1 MILET
6 IVINLSIMLFFLFIC
21 LGMGMWIQFALYG
34 VALFSLMFLG
44 PGNMHGILGSMLF
57 NSINSYPLVAIPLFI
72 VMGELLIKSGSSA
85 SIFRGVKKI
94 FSVFPGGM
102 LHSNIL
108 SCSVFAACSGSSTAT
123 TLAIGEVS
131 YPELIEAGYD
141 RKIVLGSIAAGGSLG
156 ILIPPS
162 IIMIIYGSLTCSS
175 VGKLFVGG
183 VIPGIILAVS
193 FLLWIGIAGIIWPEM
208 VPERSKF
215 NKQYLKDAFSA
226 LKDLWPVIAL
236 IGFIMVSIY
245 GGYATPT
252 EAAAVGA
259 VFSLLVVA
267 FVYRRLTWNVV
278 VESLRRTVF
287 LTSMMMICIIGARAL
302 GMALSMLEVPL
313 FLSNYV
319 SSLEVNRYIIWAALI
334 LIYMI
339 LGCLIDGIDLM
350 LVTTPVFYPI
360 VVKILGFDPIWY
372 GVVLVIILEISL
384 LTPPVGFNLFITHG
398 IGGGKRLQDTILG
411 VLPFLILMLLVIVL
425 LSAFPELVTYLPSRM

>member
-1 MILET
+1 LDTMVTNI
-6 IVINLSIMLFFLFIC
+6 SIMLFFLFLC
-21 LGMGMWIQFALYG
+21 LGMGMWIWSALYG
-34 VALFSLMFLG
+34 VAIFSLMFLG
-44 PGNMHGILGSMLF
+44 SGNMHGILGGMLF

-72 VMGELLIKSGSSA
+72 VMGELLIKSGSSTF
-85 SIFRGVKKI
+85 IFRGVKKI

-102 LHSNIL
+102 LHSNII
-108 SCSVFAACSGSSTAT
+108 SCSIFAACSGSSTAT

-131 YPELIEAGYD
+131 YPELIKAGYD

-162 IIMIIYGSLTCSS
+162 IIMIIYGSLTCTSI
-175 VGKLFVGG
+175 GKLFVGG
-183 VIPGIILAVS
+183 VVPGIILAGS
-193 FLLWIGIAGIIWPEM
+193 FLVWIGISGTIHPGM
-208 VPERSKF
+208 VPERSEF
-215 NKQYLKDAFSA
+215 NKQYLKNVFFA
-226 LKDLWPVIAL
+226 LKDLWPVIL
-236 IGFIMVSIY
+236 LVGFVMVSIY

-267 FVYRRLTWNVV
+267 FVYRRLTWKVV
-278 VESLRRTVF
+278 VESLRRTMF
-287 LTSMMMICIIGARAL
+287 LTCMMMICIIGARAL
-302 GMALSMLEVPL
+302 GMALSMLEVPQ

-319 SSLEVNRYIIWAALI
+319 SSLEVNRYIVWAALI

-360 VVKILGFDPIWY
+360 VVNVLGFDPIWY

-384 LTPPVGFNLFITHG
+384 LTPPVGFNLYITHG
-398 IGGGKRLQDTILG
+398 VGGGKRLQDTILG
-411 VLPFLILMLLVIVL
+411 VLPFLILMLVVIAL